1 MISSNTTS
9 KKIISTLLVIF
20 ILLPNVLF
28 ILPQKAIA
36 QEEAVTVPVS
46 DIGKPAVVTAKSSFW
61 SRILNGTTAAKT
73 SVSAG
78 TDLKQWALKIA
89 EEALRN
95 LAKKFLQ
102 KLTESTVNWINEGF
116 HGAPLFVENPKS
128 FFKDIAK
135 YEIKTLVSRIGY
147 DNRNFPFGKGFIMS
161 AIQGYKNTF
170 ERNAQYSLSKVISD
184 QQFLN
189 NYRNDFNVGGWDGFL
204 LNTQFPQNNPIGS
217 QLMYSDYLA
226 SKLPEVDTAKNKI
239 QKTLEQGQGFL
250 SPQTC
255 PSNPKYNNAVNE
267 FKRPTFKP
275 TTPPP
280 VYQDCSQYEEEG
292 NTADL
297 AICERANAALEEA
310 YNLDV
315 GSERLLWNEK
325 NFCPGGLVATTP
337 GSVVA
342 NQIMTAT
349 SSAFRQGE
357 LGMAMGNSLSA
368 IFDALLN
375 QFMSKGLTAIKS
387 KIYDKPKEGDRDD
400 FSYYGNTFGDVQTTN
415 SGTKFIWSQIKD
427 PVNDID
433 KLEYDGTKFIDK
445 EGLKEPA
452 DPLSCPAGQTGTP
465 PNCIKVLPTSCDL
478 GDGTLRP
485 IPECNPTIN

>member
-1 MISSNTTS
+1 MNLKKSTT
-9 KKIISTLLVIF
+9 KKIFSFFLIIFVLMPTIFLFTPKKAGAIPVEIVEDASKTSWVTSLKSIF
-20 ILLPNVLF
+20 IG
-28 ILPQKAIA
+28 
-36 QEEAVTVPVS
+36 TT
-46 DIGKPAVVTAKSSFW
+46 TAS
-61 SRILNGTTAAKT
+61 TAAKT
-73 SVSAG
+73 SISAG

-89 EEALRN
+89 EEAFRN
-95 LAKKFLQ
+95 IAKKSLQ
-102 KLTESTVNWINEGF
+102 KLTESTVNWINDGF

-135 YEIKTLVSRIGY
+135 YEIKNLVNRIGY
-147 DNRNFPFGKGFIMS
+147 DSGNFPFGKGFIMS

-170 ERNAQYSLSKVISD
+170 ERNAQYSLSKVIND
-184 QQFLN
+184 QQFLSD
-189 NYRNDFNVGGWDGFL
+189 YRNDFNVGGWDGFL
-204 LNTQFPQNNPIGS
+204 LNTQLPQNNPIGS

-226 SKLPEVDTAKNKI
+226 SKLPEVEAAKNKV

-250 SPQTC
+250 SPQAC
-255 PSNPKYNNAVNE
+255 PSNSKYNNAINE
-267 FKRPTFKP
+267 FKRPSFKP
-275 TTPPP
+275 SKQPPAP
-280 VYQDCSQYEEEG
+280 ENCSIYVDDIVEQQLCQERNREIQTNYE
-292 NTADL
+292 
-297 AICERANAALEEA
+297 
-310 YNLDV
+310 LDI

-349 SSAFRQGE
+349 SSTFRQGE

-375 QFMSKGLTAIKS
+375 QFMAKGLTAIKS
-387 KIYDKPKEGDRDD
+387 KIYAQPKDGDRDD

-415 SGTKFIWSQIKD
+415 SGTKFIWVKD

-433 KLEYDGTKFIDK
+433 KLEYDGSKFIDK
-445 EGLKEPA
+445 EGLKEPTTIY
-452 DPLSCPAGQTGTP
+452 CPEGQTGTP

-478 GDGTLRP
+478 GDGLLRP
-485 IPECNPTIN
+485 TPECNPTII